1 MSDTKHIDAVTGTA
15 TTGHEWDGIRELNTP
30 LPRWWLYTIYATIVW
45 GIGYIAYYPALPLIN
60 DATKGMSGWNARTEV
75 VEELGKLQA
84 LRGPMNDKLAKTA
97 LADVKKDPDLLS
109 FASAAGSAAFA
120 TNCAPCH
127 GAGGQGAKG
136 YPNLHADRWIWGGKL
151 ADIEQTIAHGIRWD
165 ADSKTRSG
173 AMPAFGRDK
182 ILDQDQISQVADYV
196 LSFTN
201 RAPKDA
207 KLAAGKKIYDDNCA
221 ACHGD
226 TGKGN
231 REVGAP
237 NLTTQV
243 WLYGGD
249 NADIMERVRVG
260 GGGVMPA
267 WSGRLEPT
275 TIKAL
280 AVYVHGFGGGEN

>member
-30 LPRWWLYTIYATIVW
+30 LPRWWLYTMYATIVW
-45 GIGYIAYYPALPLIN
+45 GVAYMVYYPAVPLIN
-60 DATKGMSGWNARTEV
+60 DATKGMSGWNARSEV
-75 VEELGKLQA
+75 VEEVGKLQA

-97 LADVKKDPDLLS
+97 LADVKKDPDLLA
-109 FASAAGSAAFA
+109 FATAAGSAAFA

-151 ADIEQTIAHGIRWD
+151 ADIEYTIKHGIRWD
-165 ADSKTRSG
+165 ADSNTRAG
-173 AMPAFGRDK
+173 VMPAFGRDK
-182 ILDQDQISQVADYV
+182 ILDQDQISQVTDYV

-201 RAPKDA
+201 RAPKGSN
-207 KLAAGKKIYDDNCA
+207 LAAGKKIYDDNCA

-237 NLTTQV
+237 SLTTQV
-243 WLYGGD
+243 WLYGGEK
-249 NADIMERVRVG
+249 ADIMERVRIG